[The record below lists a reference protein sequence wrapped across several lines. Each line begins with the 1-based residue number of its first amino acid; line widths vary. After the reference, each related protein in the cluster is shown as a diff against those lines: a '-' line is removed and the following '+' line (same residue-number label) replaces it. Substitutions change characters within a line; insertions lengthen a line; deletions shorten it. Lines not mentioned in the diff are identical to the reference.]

1 MSTWLAPRA
10 NSKDALIGAVGAAL
24 GMALTWLIC
33 DWVLDG
39 AAPLLVMSM
48 GASAVLLF
56 ATPTSPLAQPLPMIS
71 SHALGAFVG
80 VASARLI
87 HNTPLAVGVAVGVTA
102 GVIVR
107 FGITHPA
114 SGGTALSAVIGG
126 DAITNLG
133 WEFIW
138 HPVLLN
144 VVLLVALAVVV
155 NAPFAWRRYPLQLR
169 SSS

>member
-1 MSTWLAPRA
+1 MSTWLAPKA
-10 NSKDALIGAVGAAL
+10 NGKDALIGAVGAAL
-24 GMALTWLIC
+24 GMAVTWLIC

-48 GASAVLLF
+48 GASALLVF
-56 ATPTSPLAQPLPMIS
+56 ATPTSPLAQPVPVVLA
-71 SHALGAFVG
+71 HLLGAVVG
-80 VASARLI
+80 VASAKWI
-87 HNTPLAVGVAVGVTA
+87 DSTAVAVGVAVGVTA
-102 GVIVR
+102 GVIIR
-107 FGITHPA
+107 IGITHPP

-133 WEFIW
+133 WKFIW

-144 VVLLVALAVVV
+144 VVLLVVLAVGV

>member
-1 MSTWLAPRA
+1 
-10 NSKDALIGAVGAAL
+10 
-24 GMALTWLIC
+24 
-33 DWVLDG
+33 
-39 AAPLLVMSM
+39 
-48 GASAVLLF
+48 
-56 ATPTSPLAQPLPMIS
+56 MIS